1 MINSNNGTKT
11 LVYVASD
18 TELSNQQ
25 YYRRLWL
32 ATRNIDI
39 SRRDWPDEL
48 ADAFRD
54 TNAEYR
60 FPSGMPYFLPDIDEV
75 FTDPGMRWMS
85 DFLVSDPSGH
95 SPSVYRRSKDKLR
108 LIDLY
113 FRVRHPKIAC
123 HFKK

>member
-1 MINSNNGTKT
+1 MIKTNNGTKT

-18 TELSNQQ
+18 AELNDEH

-32 ATRNIDI
+32 ATRNINI

-54 TNAEYR
+54 VDVDYR

-85 DFLVSDPSGH
+85 DFLVSDPTGRR
-95 SPSVYRRSKDKLR
+95 PAIYRRSKDKLR

-113 FRVRHPKIAC
+113 FRVKHPKIAR